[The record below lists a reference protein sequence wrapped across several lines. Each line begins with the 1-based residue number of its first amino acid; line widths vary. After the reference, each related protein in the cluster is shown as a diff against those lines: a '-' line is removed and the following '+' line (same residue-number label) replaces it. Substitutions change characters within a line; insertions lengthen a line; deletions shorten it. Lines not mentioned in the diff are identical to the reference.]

1 MRSNQNTDA
10 NSPPNKI
17 TESAMVKIVV
27 VGDERVGKTSISK
40 RFCYGVFHENSQ
52 VTTQA
57 SCFKKNL
64 FIDDEQTK

>member
-10 NSPPNKI
+10 NSPPNKN
-17 TESAMVKIVV
+17 TESVMVKIVV

-52 VTTQA
+52 VTT
-57 SCFKKNL
+57 
-64 FIDDEQTK
+64 